1 MGWEGFIATIVI
13 ALIVGSISKVFRD
26 ARGGNF
32 FASLIGAQ
40 LGVLLVS
47 SLEPT
52 RWVKSSKAI
61 IGVLCAILVT
71 WLLSLGKGE
80 EKEEPA
86 EESPAAPPEQK
97 QG

>member
-1 MGWEGFIATIVI
+1 MEWYGFVATVVI

-32 FASLIGAQ
+32 FTALLGAQ

-52 RWVKSSKAI
+52 KWVRSSKAV

-86 EESPAAPPEQK
+86 DEPPAAPPEQK
-97 QG
+97 